1 MSISSRMISPWH
13 RGTAMVCR
21 INKIVWGLLI
31 CILVVVLPL
40 TVVSIDL
47 YRLSIIAVYVIAAIG
62 LNIALGY
69 GGQFFIGQPVIMAA
83 SAYTAAYLT
92 THTDVG
98 PFVTLLPSLVV
109 GVAVGTFLALPGL
122 RLSGYHFAAISIFT
136 VIAIPDIARTLE
148 GITGGENGINNL
160 PRLSLGGRVLSE
172 EVLHTSLVAT
182 TAIGLIVLHRFL
194 ISGWGLRLR
203 ALRDAPLA
211 LESVGIGLIQTR
223 LMVYFV
229 SAIPAA
235 LSGWVFA
242 FMTRSV
248 QPLMFGFGLLLL
260 LMASVEL
267 GGAATLFGP
276 VLGAVLIGSYREI
289 FAANSKWNTFG
300 LGVVLLVVA
309 AAFQGGIA
317 GVWTRFANRRPNPID
332 AEVDDE
338 FTAIIEMPSGQVLV
352 GARSS
357 RAMSDRLATEPIV
370 RAVNLQKSFGGTI
383 AVDNISLSLHP
394 GEIVAVI
401 GPNGSGKTT
410 LVNLLTGT
418 IEPDG
423 GSVEVLGTAQL
434 DRHVPAIARSFQ
446 VPALISSAGPFQN
459 VELGLLRQHPPGF
472 VRSFLRPRQFLR
484 RCGERAAE
492 SKQFCENL
500 GIHGADGN
508 VSVSELPLGVHR
520 LTEVARSLATGA
532 PVLCLDEPAA
542 GLTEREMGRLGEVLK
557 RVAAGGRSVLIVEH
571 HVGFVRSLADRI
583 VLCEGGRISADVSVM
598 APADDPG
605 WARVQEY
612 IGRAVATPST
622 GHVKSAAIA
631 GPSR

>member
-1 MSISSRMISPWH
+1 MSVSSRMISPWH
-13 RGTAMVCR
+13 RGTVMARR
-21 INKIVWGLLI
+21 ISKIVWSLLI
-31 CILVVVLPL
+31 CTLVVVLPL

-98 PFVTLLPSLVV
+98 PFVTLLPSLAV

-160 PRLSLGGRVLSE
+160 PRLSIGGRVLSE
-172 EVLHTSLVAT
+172 EVLHALLVAI

-211 LESVGIGLIQTR
+211 LESVGIGLNQTR
-223 LMVYFV
+223 LVVYFA

-235 LSGWVFA
+235 LSGWLFA

-267 GGAATLFGP
+267 GGSATLFGP
-276 VLGAVLIGSYREI
+276 ILGAVLLGSYREI

-309 AAFQGGIA
+309 AAFQGGLA
-317 GVWTRFANRRPNPID
+317 GVWTRFTRKRPD
-332 AEVDDE
+332 AIDDE
-338 FTAIIEMPSGQVLV
+338 FAYLQELTPDQVVVAAIPNRTVWEGLGI
-352 GARSS
+352 
-357 RAMSDRLATEPIV
+357 EPIV
-370 RAVNLQKSFGGTI
+370 RAVNLQKSFGGMI
-383 AVDNISLSLHP
+383 AVDKISLNLHP

-423 GSVEVLGTAQL
+423 GSVEVLGTGQL
-434 DRHVPAIARSFQ
+434 DWHVPAIARSFQ
-446 VPALISSAGPFQN
+446 VPALISSAGPYQN

-472 VRSFLRPRQFLR
+472 VRSFFRPRQFMR
-484 RCGERAAE
+484 RCGARVAE
-492 SKQFCENL
+492 AKQFCEDL
-500 GIHGADGN
+500 GIHVADGN
-508 VSVSELPLGVHR
+508 VSVAELPLGVHR

-542 GLTEREMGRLGEVLK
+542 GLTDREMGRLGEVLK

-598 APADDPG
+598 APTDDPS

-612 IGRAVATPST
+612 IGRAVAAPST
-622 GHVKSAAIA
+622 GHVESTAIV